1 MDKDHGMEFPNA
13 LGTYIS
19 KGVRGVKDDCQRF
32 RLEMQMLKEK
42 AEDTR
47 KREAEVEGMAN
58 RVKRRLMEEQDVVAH
73 RNLDTLMQPSQIVQP
88 STTEREDL
96 EDVLGGG
103 NPGAASFN
111 CSAIRRR
118 NPCAHDQ
125 QFSMEESVGKKG
137 PQKKLKDHKID
148 TSASDSSPCTVSSLP
163 SFPLIGCSQRLY
175 KTAFT
180 AAEYCTPVHPLHHQ
194 LHLGSTL
201 EPDSEV
207 SKGQYH
213 PNSTNAKYSNNRG
226 PESADLPS
234 PNSTAIVLPTPLLN
248 HNLSRYHELG
258 PQCNA
263 RLQVYCNQH
272 VSRSPLSKST
282 LCHLAD
288 THQQVEAKRS
298 IQKEVKGKL
307 GELMAATAAA
317 QERMSG
323 EKEQVQALVDER
335 IEKRLN
341 EKDLVMAEMKSNMR
355 LLWAEVE
362 ALNKGRDHLQEHVNH
377 LTKSFKSN
385 AGCSSSQ
392 VNSETE
398 RGNLLLQTVEKL
410 KYEGADL
417 KLEMKDLKK
426 VEKAVKV
433 ELESVR
439 KLAAKMQEDSEE
451 LERERGSRRV
461 EGVRER
467 LLIMEKVE
475 SLSHLYLGGLEEVRA
490 DVFNVKL
497 SCRDR
502 VDKLEDQWKEFQQ
515 QQQETAAASGD
526 ELGSVPQQVLL
537 DDLENLRSE
546 MGRIVETERGILQQA
561 LERESGSIRRQLKDA
576 CIDIKCEMMSAVKAE
591 VKKRLQKSQDKT
603 LAMTVSVKQEIK
615 DLKLELSVA
624 AAGKEGPE
632 GLPRALSVVE
642 KHKQVAAKA
651 AADAT
656 ISATKAA
663 NFLTEMLGSF
673 SMEIANT
680 RWNSLQLQENL
691 ATERDM
697 AAAAAAEA
705 IKVSKELA
713 KVKEHSLIAVAEA
726 QNRNQEVQQYLERET
741 SKLLNAMSAVHKE
754 KHVASLAASEASAS
768 ALRAQQVLAE
778 LLGSFNSEMAKAQ
791 KLTMQL
797 QEGLEREKD
806 SLEHER
812 ELAIQHT
819 HEVQNHFGNE
829 LEFAIAGWRHTM
841 NAEVAK
847 AKDITQEL
855 QEEKRWVSSTLKQ
868 QQSLM
873 PNLMT
878 TSHQMH
884 EDMTCNILKMEDTL
898 NTLSQTVEQ
907 IQESQNHLNTEKK
920 WCLGVIQEEIEQQER
935 DWKVELTQLNQV
947 VHMLE
952 KSINDSAVDQS
963 DIAKKIEKLEGTQ
976 VDLVHLCE
984 EVRIS
989 TDELAKSAAIW
1000 YPKYEAAACI
1010 VSELSF
1016 KLEQTDEKIRGIYC
1030 DENLLQHM
1038 AQLAESKVLGLK
1050 DMVSSSVLAQCRPQL
1065 QNILEQVENEKLAHR
1080 EALDMLSDRVKG
1092 LETVVGSTNWPSLNM
1107 KHSKKIPRGET
1118 IDSNEHSVRSLNQA
1132 VQVLQRRVELLAL
1145 DHNGVSV
1152 AHTELTMDSKFV
1164 GLETRIEH
1172 VASATFSNFRVLDE
1186 KLLQTTLGVQSAIAG
1201 AAMADSKCGAL
1212 GAELVKVFRMLAS
1225 CNKTSLLQKMK
1236 DLAPACQNGEHRRRL
1251 SPTSRT
1257 CKDDHIS
1264 CAHSPTCRSS
1274 GHIQL
1279 PSMTNRDNQLP
1290 PMGTDAGNTSAQ
1302 AFDKRGTLAA
1312 QCKDTV
1318 LTKRVK
1324 SSEMRKTIKQ
1334 QKRGGA
1340 EGRQSSAS
1348 EQGGSPRKERWTI
1361 TQQYLEETDND
1372 KSHNLQNQA
1381 FSIIEKHRQGAEP
1394 GLNGHLTIR
1403 KTQEGSGKNNR
1414 RTDIHLDAG
1423 HVHVNVS
1430 HHSAIVHHSQRR
1442 EET

>member
-1 MDKDHGMEFPNA
+1 M
-13 LGTYIS
+13 
-19 KGVRGVKDDCQRF
+19 
-32 RLEMQMLKEK
+32 
-42 AEDTR
+42 
-47 KREAEVEGMAN
+47 
-58 RVKRRLMEEQDVVAH
+58 
-73 RNLDTLMQPSQIVQP
+73 
-88 STTEREDL
+88 
-96 EDVLGGG
+96 
-103 NPGAASFN
+103 
-111 CSAIRRR
+111 
-118 NPCAHDQ
+118 
-125 QFSMEESVGKKG
+125 
-137 PQKKLKDHKID
+137 
-148 TSASDSSPCTVSSLP
+148 
-163 SFPLIGCSQRLY
+163 
-175 KTAFT
+175 
-180 AAEYCTPVHPLHHQ
+180 
-194 LHLGSTL
+194 
-201 EPDSEV
+201 
-207 SKGQYH
+207 
-213 PNSTNAKYSNNRG
+213 
-226 PESADLPS
+226 
-234 PNSTAIVLPTPLLN
+234 
-248 HNLSRYHELG
+248 
-258 PQCNA
+258 
-263 RLQVYCNQH
+263 
-272 VSRSPLSKST
+272 
-282 LCHLAD
+282 
-288 THQQVEAKRS
+288 
-298 IQKEVKGKL
+298 
-307 GELMAATAAA
+307 
-317 QERMSG
+317 
-323 EKEQVQALVDER
+323 
-335 IEKRLN
+335 
-341 EKDLVMAEMKSNMR
+341 
-355 LLWAEVE
+355 
-362 ALNKGRDHLQEHVNH
+362 
-377 LTKSFKSN
+377 
-385 AGCSSSQ
+385 
-392 VNSETE
+392 
-398 RGNLLLQTVEKL
+398 
-410 KYEGADL
+410 
-417 KLEMKDLKK
+417 KLEMRDLKK

-451 LERERGSRRV
+451 LERERGSRRA

-546 MGRIVETERGILQQA
+546 MGRIVETERSILQQA

-624 AAGKEGPE
+624 AAG
-632 GLPRALSVVE
+632 
-642 KHKQVAAKA
+642 
-651 AADAT
+651 
-656 ISATKAA
+656 
-663 NFLTEMLGSF
+663 
-673 SMEIANT
+673 
-680 RWNSLQLQENL
+680 ENL

-884 EDMTCNILKMEDTL
+884 EDMTCNISKMEDTL

-920 WCLGVIQEEIEQQER
+920 WCLGLIQEEIEQQER

-976 VDLVHLCE
+976 IDLVHLCE

-1038 AQLAESKVLGLK
+1038 AQLAESKVSGLK

-1080 EALDMLSDRVKG
+1080 QALDMLSDRVKG

-1152 AHTELTMDSKFV
+1152 AHTELTMDSKFDSKFV

-1225 CNKTSLLQKMK
+1225 CNKASLLQKMK

-1290 PMGTDAGNTSAQ
+1290 PMGTNAGNASAQ
-1302 AFDKRGTLAA
+1302 AFDKRGILAA

-1318 LTKRVK
+1318 LPKRVK

-1381 FSIIEKHRQGAEP
+1381 LSIIEKHRQGAEP

-1403 KTQEGSGKNNR
+1403 KTQEGSGKNNQ

-1430 HHSAIVHHSQRR
+1430 HHSAIVHHCQRR